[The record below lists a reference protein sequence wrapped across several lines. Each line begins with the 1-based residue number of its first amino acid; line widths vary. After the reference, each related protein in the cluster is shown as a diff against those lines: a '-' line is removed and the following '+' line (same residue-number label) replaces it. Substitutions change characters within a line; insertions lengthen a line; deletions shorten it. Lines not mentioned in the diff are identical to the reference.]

1 MRRETVTLEPESPM
15 APGRSLAA
23 PATVVRPWW
32 RTSAAARF
40 AVLVMLI
47 TALAILMIVVHPT
60 RHTLLHLMGP
70 HDTFGPVI
78 AVGGAAVL
86 TAALVPRTLLSA
98 VGGLFFGWA
107 PGTLY
112 ILAGVVAGSALA
124 YGVGR
129 LLGHEFMARYL
140 RGRMLRIEQAVAGGG
155 VLPVVVS
162 RMIPFIPFC
171 IANYLFGTTSVRFR
185 NFFVGTTIGA
195 LPATLAYAALGSA
208 TAHGNHPLM
217 IVCGSFVAVLGIG
230 GSIGTYFIWRR
241 RPRPSAVAAVA
252 PRQLSLASA
261 S

>member
-1 MRRETVTLEPESPM
+1 MTLEPESPV
-15 APGRSLAA
+15 APGWVPVA
-23 PATVVRPWW
+23 PAALRPWY
-32 RTSAAARF
+32 RTAAAARF
-40 AVLVMLI
+40 AALTLLVI
-47 TALAILMIVVHPT
+47 GLAVLMIVVHPT
-60 RHTLLHLMGP
+60 RSTLLGLMGP
-70 HDTFGPVI
+70 HDAFGPAI
-78 AVGGAAVL
+78 AVGGAALL

-124 YGVGR
+124 YGIGR

-140 RGRMLRIEQAVAGGG
+140 RGKLRKVEQAVSGGG
-155 VLPVVVS
+155 ILPIVVS

-171 IANYLFGTTSVRFR
+171 VANYVFGTTSVRFR
-185 NFFVGTTIGA
+185 TFVAGTAIGA

-230 GSIGTYFIWRR
+230 GSIGTYFVWRR
-241 RPRPSAVAAVA
+241 RPRTLALAA
-252 PRQLSLASA
+252 AS
-261 S
+261 

>member
-1 MRRETVTLEPESPM
+1 MRLETLTLEPESPM
-15 APGRSLAA
+15 APGGCSAVSAA
-23 PATVVRPWW
+23 VVRPWW
-32 RTSAAARF
+32 KTAAAARF
-40 AVLVMLI
+40 AALTLLICGLVVI
-47 TALAILMIVVHPT
+47 MIVVHPT
-60 RHTLLHLMGP
+60 RHTLLRMMGP
-70 HDTFGPVI
+70 HDAFGPVI

-112 ILAGVVAGSALA
+112 VLAGVLAGSALA

-140 RGRMLRIEQAVAGGG
+140 RGRLLRVERAVAGGG
-155 VLPVVVS
+155 ILPVVVS
-162 RMIPFIPFC
+162 RMIPLIPFG
-171 IANYLFGTTSVRFR
+171 IANYIFGTTSVRFR
-185 NFFVGTTIGA
+185 NFILGTVIGA

-241 RPRPSAVAAVA
+241 RPRTIARQHALAA
-252 PRQLSLASA
+252 S
-261 S
+261 